1 MIGSTLSLGLVIDAL
16 VTMRILVQ
24 FIGQMAALVLLRR
37 TQPDMPRPFR
47 VWLYPL
53 PLVLALFGWLFLF
66 ATTDPFVIL
75 FGLALLAAGA
85 VAFLLW
91 SRQTRRWPFE
101 LAWHGP
107 SSERPSGRHWAVGVA
122 GALGVRFGWRSAC

>member
-1 MIGSTLSLGLVIDAL
+1 MIGSTLSLGMVIDAL

-53 PLVLALFGWLFLF
+53 PLVLALVGWLFLF

-75 FGLALLAAGA
+75 FGLVLLAAGA
-85 VAFLLW
+85 VAFLFW

-101 LAWHGP
+101 
-107 SSERPSGRHWAVGVA
+107 VA
-122 GALGVRFGWRSAC
+122 